1 MKQKRIIGVSA
12 VLIATMCFG
21 FLGLFNRFLQNDF
34 GLASID
40 VTFVRL
46 SFTSM
51 ILLIILAIFA
61 PGTLRIRLKDTPYI
75 LLFAIFKLLSD
86 LFLFNAQTTTSL
98 SLATLLQMTSPY
110 FIMVFSFLLFKE
122 KITAKKF
129 IAMIIASIGCVLVTH
144 VVTGHLSLDAA
155 GILSG
160 IMSGLCYGLFLL
172 GNKVYYDRGMNPAAS
187 LFYTFLFA
195 SVIILPFIHFEPLG
209 NTITDITGLGACLVF
224 GAVLTLVPFYLLAIS
239 LRYLEPTTVSVLGVM
254 ELVAS
259 TMVGFFFFDEVLEA
273 VDIGGILLVIASVFI
288 INAEIFLWFRRK
300 YGEYR
305 HVPDKPEKELSG
317 AVAMNRTFDEDMRDR
332 Q

>member
-1 MKQKRIIGVSA
+1 MNQKRIIGVSA

-46 SFTSM
+46 SFASM

-259 TMVGFFFFDEVLEA
+259 TMVGFFFFDEVLET

-317 AVAMNRTFDEDMRDR
+317 AIAMNRTFDEDMRDR

>member
-1 MKQKRIIGVSA
+1 MGQKRIIGVSA

-46 SFTSM
+46 SFASM

-122 KITAKKF
+122 KITVKKF

-172 GNKVYYDRGMNPAAS
+172 GNKVYYDRGMNSAAS

-195 SVIILPFIHFEPLG
+195 SVIVLPFIHFEPLG
-209 NTITDITGLGACLVF
+209 NTVTDITGLGACLVF

>member
-1 MKQKRIIGVSA
+1 MNQKRIIGVSA

-46 SFTSM
+46 SFASM

-195 SVIILPFIHFEPLG
+195 SVIILPFIQFEPLG

-259 TMVGFFFFDEVLEA
+259 TMVGFFFFEEVLEA

>member
-1 MKQKRIIGVSA
+1 MGQRRIIGVA
-12 VLIATMCFG
+12 AILIATTCFG

-46 SFTSM
+46 SFAS
-51 ILLIILAIFA
+51 IALLIALAIFA
-61 PGTLRIRLKDTPYI
+61 PKTLRITLKDIPYI
-75 LLFAIFKLLSD
+75 ILFSIFKLLSD

-110 FIMVFSFLLFKE
+110 FIMVFSFLIFKE
-122 KITAKKF
+122 QITVKKF
-129 IAMIIASIGCVLVTH
+129 TAMIIASIGCVLVTH

-172 GNKVYYDRGMNPAAS
+172 GNKVYYDRGMSPAAS
-187 LFYTFLFA
+187 LFYTFIFA
-195 SVIILPFIHFEPLG
+195 SVMILPFIHFEPLG
-209 NTITDITGLGACLVF
+209 NAFTDVTGLGACIVF
-224 GAVLTLVPFYLLAIS
+224 GVLLTLVPFYLLAIS

-273 VDIGGILLVIASVFI
+273 IDIGGILLVIVSVFI
-288 INAEIFLWFRRK
+288 INAEVFLWFRRK
-300 YGEYR
+300 YGEYK
-305 HVPDKPEKELSG
+305 HAPDKPKKELSG

>member
-1 MKQKRIIGVSA
+1 MNQKRIIGVSA

-46 SFTSM
+46 SFASM

-86 LFLFNAQTTTSL
+86 LFLFNAQTNTSL

>member
-1 MKQKRIIGVSA
+1 MNQKRIIGVSA

-46 SFTSM
+46 SFASM

-86 LFLFNAQTTTSL
+86 LFLFNAQTATSL

>member
-1 MKQKRIIGVSA
+1 MGQKRIVGVSA
-12 VLIATMCFG
+12 ILIATTCFG

-46 SFTSM
+46 SVAS
-51 ILLIILAIFA
+51 IVLLIVLAIFA
-61 PGTLRIRLKDTPYI
+61 PKTLHITLKDIPYI
-75 LLFAIFKLLSD
+75 ILFAVFKLLSD

-110 FIMVFSFLLFKE
+110 FIMIFSFLIFKE
-122 KITAKKF
+122 RITAKKF
-129 IAMIIASIGCVLVTH
+129 IAAIVASIGCVLVTH

-187 LFYTFLFA
+187 LFYTFAFA
-195 SVIILPFIHFEPLG
+195 SVMILPFIHFEPLG
-209 NTITDITGLGACLVF
+209 NAFTDVTGLGACIVF
-224 GAVLTLVPFYLLAIS
+224 GIILTLVPFYLLAIS

-259 TMVGFFFFDEVLEA
+259 TMVGFFFFNEVLEPI
-273 VDIGGILLVIASVFI
+273 DIGGILLVIAAIFI
-288 INAEIFLWFRRK
+288 INAEIFLWFRKK

-305 HVPDKPEKELSG
+305 HVPDKPEKEHSDTYTMG
-317 AVAMNRTFDEDMRDR
+317 RTLDEDIRNR
-332 Q
+332 K